1 MSRGTV
7 TWNGATGKRAG
18 NHAFMQEKKN
28 HGEGKGWLRKYQ
40 LLSGISGIMLILGLG
55 ILIYHPS
62 GNLQITCLDI
72 GQGDCI
78 SIQLPQGQNFL
89 IDGGSSNKK
98 NIARYQILPFL
109 KNRGI
114 GVIDA
119 ILISH
124 TDNDHI
130 SGVLELF
137 DYMRTHLTSVRVK
150 NLILPEWTQP
160 DDAYQ
165 QLVDKAQAAGVNVQK
180 GRKGEQIALGKASL
194 RFLSPDRGTAGTD
207 ANEDGMVVELTYG
220 GF

>member
-1 MSRGTV
+1 MDWESSFIIRLEICRSPVLISDRRLYFYSAST
-7 TWNGATGKRAG
+7 GAE
-18 NHAFMQEKKN
+18 F
-28 HGEGKGWLRKYQ
+28 
-40 LLSGISGIMLILGLG
+40 
-55 ILIYHPS
+55 P
-62 GNLQITCLDI
+62 
-72 GQGDCI
+72 
-78 SIQLPQGQNFL
+78 

-207 ANEDGMVVELTYG
+207 ANEDGMVVELIYG
-220 GF
+220 GFEGLFTGDIGTETEKNFCRSWKM

>member
-1 MSRGTV
+1 MKEPTL
-7 TWNGATGKRAG
+7 G
-18 NHAFMQEKKN
+18 NPQNTIEVLQKYNFSFQKN
-28 HGEGKGWLRKYQ
+28 F
-40 LLSGISGIMLILGLG
+40 
-55 ILIYHPS
+55 
-62 GNLQITCLDI
+62 
-72 GQGDCI
+72 
-78 SIQLPQGQNFL
+78 GQNFL

-130 SGVLELF
+130 SGVLELY

-194 RFLSPDRGTAGTD
+194 RLRDCR
-207 ANEDGMVVELTYG
+207 NRCE
-220 GF
+220 

>member
-1 MSRGTV
+1 
-7 TWNGATGKRAG
+7 
-18 NHAFMQEKKN
+18 
-28 HGEGKGWLRKYQ
+28 
-40 LLSGISGIMLILGLG
+40 MLILGLG

-109 KNRGI
+109 KKRGI

-137 DYMRTHLTSVRVK
+137 DYMRTHLTSVKVK

-207 ANEDGMVVELTYG
+207 ANEDGMVMELTYG
-220 GF
+220 GFEGLFTGDIGTETEKKLLPELEDVDFLKVGHHTPDIPPVRNFWMW